1 MFYTQLRYIDK
12 KRGIGFQSIPEK
24 KTAKCQR
31 EATKMTEYRGD
42 GLRAQRIQDQRERE
56 LEDLEIRKKKLTDN
70 LEMKDIANKFSATY
84 DSVAGEIS
92 AATVSVNSLCILLKQ
107 EITSLVVILMPV
119 FRRSGW
125 SPSTR

>member
-1 MFYTQLRYIDK
+1 
-12 KRGIGFQSIPEK
+12 
-24 KTAKCQR
+24 
-31 EATKMTEYRGD
+31 MTEYRGD

-92 AATVSVNSLCILLKQ
+92 AATVSLLLHGTDDK
-107 EITSLVVILMPV
+107 INLMNGRELAYQCRFP
-119 FRRSGW
+119 
-125 SPSTR
+125 

>member
-1 MFYTQLRYIDK
+1 
-12 KRGIGFQSIPEK
+12 
-24 KTAKCQR
+24 
-31 EATKMTEYRGD
+31 MTEYRGD

-92 AATVSVNSLCILLKQ
+92 AATVSLLLHHKEQRIDDKMSLIGYY
-107 EITSLVVILMPV
+107 S
-119 FRRSGW
+119 
-125 SPSTR
+125 

>member
-1 MFYTQLRYIDK
+1 
-12 KRGIGFQSIPEK
+12 
-24 KTAKCQR
+24 
-31 EATKMTEYRGD
+31 MTEYRGD

-92 AATVSVNSLCILLKQ
+92 AATVSLFLHCMISVSYTHLTLPTIY
-107 EITSLVVILMPV
+107 SV
-119 FRRSGW
+119 
-125 SPSTR
+125 

>member
-1 MFYTQLRYIDK
+1 
-12 KRGIGFQSIPEK
+12 
-24 KTAKCQR
+24 
-31 EATKMTEYRGD
+31 MTEYRGD

-92 AATVSVNSLCILLKQ
+92 AATVSLLLHGTDDKIANSVSELLYLH
-107 EITSLVVILMPV
+107 IPS
-119 FRRSGW
+119 FREQA
-125 SPSTR
+125 

>member
-1 MFYTQLRYIDK
+1 
-12 KRGIGFQSIPEK
+12 
-24 KTAKCQR
+24 
-31 EATKMTEYRGD
+31 MTEYRGD

-92 AATVSVNSLCILLKQ
+92 AATVSLLLHCAGRHTTQALCGVQSGADEMMKLR
-107 EITSLVVILMPV
+107 ELVYLD
-119 FRRSGW
+119 FH
-125 SPSTR
+125 

>member
-1 MFYTQLRYIDK
+1 MNTCFILNCAILRRKVALDFNQ
-12 KRGIGFQSIPEK
+12 FQKK

-92 AATVSVNSLCILLKQ
+92 AATVSVIVYLAQ
-107 EITSLVVILMPV
+107 A
-119 FRRSGW
+119 RD
-125 SPSTR
+125 

>member
-1 MFYTQLRYIDK
+1 
-12 KRGIGFQSIPEK
+12 
-24 KTAKCQR
+24 
-31 EATKMTEYRGD
+31 MTEYRGD

-92 AATVSVNSLCILLKQ
+92 AATVSLLLLCARVHTTQALCD
-107 EITSLVVILMPV
+107 V
-119 FRRSGW
+119 
-125 SPSTR
+125 

>member
-1 MFYTQLRYIDK
+1 
-12 KRGIGFQSIPEK
+12 
-24 KTAKCQR
+24 
-31 EATKMTEYRGD
+31 MTEYRGD

-107 EITSLVVILMPV
+107 EIRFPSIALVRILMPV